1 MLFIYI
7 SYEFR
12 FREYRNLDMYHLS
25 IPGIVHAID
34 VASAPVCPVAS
45 AIETGASYH
54 QYRFLRKSYIQRV
67 TESWN

>member
-1 MLFIYI
+1 
-7 SYEFR
+7 
-12 FREYRNLDMYHLS
+12 MYHLS

-54 QYRFLRKSYIQRV
+54 QYRFFAKILHSAGNLIMELD
-67 TESWN
+67 TSFL